1 MGEPLRRRRWPRLVL
16 AAALV
21 LAIVGAI
28 DRFLPAD
35 IRPDGMR
42 SVRGDDAEARERL
55 EEVRAAHGASAWENY
70 GVMEVAFDD
79 DWPFWLTR
87 TALSPW
93 DVPEQQLRAK
103 LLRRSWTTEMTLL
116 NGDQPGKRWGVQ
128 SWKTWT
134 APPSGVASFE
144 PSWVIRTMVPGLRYF
159 LELPLAQ
166 DTATLVQ
173 DAGEVTVGDETYERL
188 YVTWR
193 RASPQRDLDQ
203 YVLWIEPDSGLVERV
218 DFTIRALSGLAVARA
233 DFRDYRD
240 FGGVKV
246 PSEIVIDGVLPT
258 GHTLPVHIIRVHEVV
273 WDSATPDSL
282 KPDPSLVDLGEVKP
296 R

>member
-1 MGEPLRRRRWPRLVL
+1 MGEPAARRRWPRVAFGVVLVL
-16 AAALV
+16 AL
-21 LAIVGAI
+21 IGAI

-35 IRPDGMR
+35 VRPDGAR
-42 SVRGDDAEARERL
+42 AARGDDAEARQRL
-55 EEVRAAHGASAWENY
+55 QEVRAAHGASAWEGY
-70 GVMEVAFDD
+70 RVMEVTFDD
-79 DWPFWLTR
+79 VWPFWLTR
-87 TALSPW
+87 AALSPW
-93 DVPEQQLRAK
+93 DVPGQQLRAK
-103 LLRRSWTTEMTLL
+103 LLRRSWTTEVTLL
-116 NGDQPGKRWGVQ
+116 NGDQPGERWGVQ

-134 APPSGVASFE
+134 APPSGAPSFE
-144 PSWVIRTMVPGLRYF
+144 PSWLIRTTVPGLRYF

-173 DAGEVTVGDETYERL
+173 DAGKATVGDDTYERL

-193 RASPQRDLDQ
+193 QASPQRDLDQ
-203 YVLWIEPDSGLVERV
+203 YVLWIDPDSGLVRRV
-218 DFTIRALSGLAVARA
+218 DFTIRALSGLAVASA

-258 GHTLPVHIIRVHEVV
+258 GHTLPVHTIRVHDVV

-282 KPDPSLVDLGEVKP
+282 KPDPSLVDLGEAKP
-296 R
+296 P